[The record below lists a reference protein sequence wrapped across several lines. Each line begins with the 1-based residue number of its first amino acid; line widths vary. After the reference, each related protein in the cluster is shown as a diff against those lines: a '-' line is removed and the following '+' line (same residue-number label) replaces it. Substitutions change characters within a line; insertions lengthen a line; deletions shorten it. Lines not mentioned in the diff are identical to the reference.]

1 MKYVTYDVAV
11 AINRKLIED
20 YSQGELIGVKEPS
33 LLDSAIHRPSQTMF
47 GESLYKDIFEKAVAL
62 FESLAK
68 NHCFH
73 NGNKRTAFICT
84 TYFLFI
90 NGHICAM
97 NEKKASDLT
106 VDFVNNKLSFEEVVQ
121 IIRKHSYRKK

>member
-1 MKYVTYDVAV
+1 MKYLSYDVAV
-11 AINRKLIED
+11 HINRQLIED
-20 YSQGELIGVKEPS
+20 YSKGELIGVKEPE
-33 LLDSAIHRPSQTMF
+33 LLDSSIHRPFQTMF

-73 NGNKRTAFICT
+73 NANKRTAFVCM

-90 NGHICAM
+90 NGHVCVM
-97 NEKKASDLT
+97 NEHKASDLT
-106 VDFVNNKLSFEEVVQ
+106 VDFVVGKLTFEDVVSMV
-121 IIRKHSYRKK
+121 RSHSYHK